1 MEIFLDIFY
10 ENAFICDPIILSM
23 LHYGLPTRIWKPNGI
38 SDTYTV
44 EYLRLKIQTVRIGT
58 YSLLETVAQNL
69 RLAEMFVLQPYLS
82 QNWSSDGYFEVLN
95 QFIFELVQKLWHK
108 CKKMQFMYLVKKWL
122 ERVGKQW
129 VSFITSKW
137 SSELQFCER
146 YSCIWWKNG

>member
-69 RLAEMFVLQPYLS
+69 RLA
-82 QNWSSDGYFEVLN
+82 
-95 QFIFELVQKLWHK
+95 
-108 CKKMQFMYLVKKWL
+108 
-122 ERVGKQW
+122 
-129 VSFITSKW
+129 
-137 SSELQFCER
+137 
-146 YSCIWWKNG
+146 